1 MSSSI
6 DFENL
11 LKTTVEHNQQARLT
25 GEKYCLMTVLT
36 DLTNE
41 IPIKNIPIEAL
52 KPLHDIIKRYRE
64 RLDAVNSQLKF

>member
-36 DLTNE
+36 DLTND

-52 KPLHDIIKRYRE
+52 KPLHDIIKKYRK
-64 RLDAVNSQLKF
+64 RLDAVNSELKF